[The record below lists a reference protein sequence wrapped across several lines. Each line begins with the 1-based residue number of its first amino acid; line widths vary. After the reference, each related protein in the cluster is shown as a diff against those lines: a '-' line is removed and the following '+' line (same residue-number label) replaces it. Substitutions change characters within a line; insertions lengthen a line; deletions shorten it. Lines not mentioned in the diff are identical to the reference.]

1 MKNFLF
7 TIIVMTCAALTVN
20 AQTSVETALK
30 NAEKAA
36 KLADKNPN
44 NGKLQYEAA
53 IAFFNDAL
61 GDKKDLDRAQMYA
74 ERAVKLAKEFPSPK
88 DTLQG
93 LSCWTL
99 GMIHM
104 QKNNTE
110 EAMDYLEMAVD
121 AFNVELGR
129 RDPITNGSKLMFA
142 YMAMTS
148 SPMRG
153 CPKVLEAFYDNEMA
167 PQDKQI
173 DNMAEANIMLETAM
187 EFLLAQ
193 QTQLFRYALPLI
205 TYEGQKYLI
214 LETDDWSMERPLMGW
229 MAPSL
234 MDDDEEDD
242 TPQGDQLVMVDEYL
256 NFKVIKGEE
265 RHQVNMQSNFKHLMA
280 KPTHLETNPDDSR
293 IWFFDAE
300 KYKELLNIYRE
311 FKAAENKTE

>member
-1 MKNFLF
+1 MKKFLF

-36 KLADKNPN
+36 KLADKKPN

-74 ERAVKLAKEFPSPK
+74 ERAVKIAKEFPSPK

-99 GMIHM
+99 GMIHL

-110 EAMDYLEMAVD
+110 EALDYLEMGSD

-129 RDPITNGSKLMFA
+129 HDPVTNGSKLVFA

-187 EFLLAQ
+187 EFLVAQ
-193 QTQLFRYALPLI
+193 QAQMFRHALPLI

-214 LETDDWSMERPLMGW
+214 VETTDWSMERPLLGW
-229 MAPSL
+229 LVPSL
-234 MDDDEEDD
+234 MDEE
-242 TPQGDQLVMVDEYL
+242 TPQGDELVLVDDNI
-256 NFKVIKGEE
+256 NFRVLKGEE
-265 RHQVNMQSNFKHLMA
+265 RHKVSMESNFKHLMA
-280 KPTHLETNPDDSR
+280 KPKHLESNPDDSR
-293 IWFFDAE
+293 IWFLEPD
-300 KYKELLNIYRE
+300 KYNNLLNKYRE